1 MDKFQKEYKRII
13 PFIQMILNIY
23 SQKKKFLIEI
33 KQEKEKNMIPMVNY
47 HLRENIY
54 IIQGKKVKNIIK
66 ENQNMKENI
75 YMIENGMEKDMMKM
89 VI

>member
-1 MDKFQKEYKRII
+1 MEKFWKEYKRII

-47 HLRENIY
+47 NLRESIY
-54 IIQGKKVKNIIK
+54 IV
-66 ENQNMKENI
+66 
-75 YMIENGMEKDMMKM
+75 
-89 VI
+89 